1 VHFLF
6 KFSDFPELELLDR
19 IKKSTKSTSL
29 IAMNFPLLPNRT
41 NSIIAILCV
50 FFNAFISGQD
60 SIPPVPDQLDDAVYA
75 VHIHHTNEKIVLDG
89 EMNEGAW
96 QQGKASG
103 KFWQNFPGDSIHAK
117 SATEMYMTYDDENLY
132 IAIVCHSTGN
142 DFVTPSLRRDYGFG
156 GNDNFSIHFDT
167 YNDNT
172 NSAMFGINPF
182 GIRREALISGGGRQI
197 SDFNSSWDNKWSGN
211 AKIYD
216 KYWIGEYAIP
226 FKTLR
231 YNEGSTQWRFAAYRN
246 DTQTGER
253 STWLRIPQN
262 RVLMDMSYMG
272 KLIWDKP
279 LKKAG
284 KNISIIPFVASS
296 VTRDFEDEEQS
307 EPDTNLSFG
316 GDAKIA
322 VTSGLNLDLTINP
335 DFSQV
340 EVDQQVTNLNR
351 FEIFFPERRQFFL
364 ENADLFSGFGA
375 GRVTPFF
382 SRRIG
387 VTETSSG
394 DNVQNTIL
402 YGARLS
408 GKLNERTRI
417 GLLNMQTA
425 KQVANDLPSFNYT
438 VATAEQNIF
447 AKSTIAA
454 IVVNKQ
460 AINSEDFMGSFDNY
474 NRVAGLEY
482 RLATQ
487 DNVWTGK
494 TSYFQAFTPS
504 DEKDKFYHFLRLEYN
519 KRRYRLEWAHYFVGS
534 GFDAQVGFIP
544 RKDILFINPELEFNF
559 FPKRSSRVSRHRIQF
574 EPRFIYKTGR
584 DENEIVTNFSNIENQ
599 AEGSWNIQ
607 FRNTSNLNFSA
618 EVNDV
623 LLLDD
628 FDPTRIQEDGVFL
641 AAGERFQFTSFR
653 FSYSSD
659 RRKKINFNLRTN
671 VGQFYGG
678 NRSRIGGSI
687 TYRYQPFGF
696 VSLAYN
702 YNRITNLGDEFED
715 ANLWLLGPRIDITF
729 TKKLFLTTFI
739 QYNSQSENLN
749 INTRFQWRFA
759 PVSDFFLVY
768 TDNQFYDE
776 DFSTN
781 PLTDSRFT
789 TRNRALVAKVTYWLN
804 L

>member
-1 VHFLF
+1 MYFL
-6 KFSDFPELELLDR
+6 LLSN
-19 IKKSTKSTSL
+19 KTTL
-29 IAMNFPLLPNRT
+29 C
-41 NSIIAILCV
+41 IISLCV
-50 FFNAFISGQD
+50 CFYTQILAQD
-60 SIPPVPDQLDDAVYA
+60 SIPPIPDQLDNTVYA
-75 VHIHHTNEKIVLDG
+75 VYIHHTDEKIVLDG
-89 EMNEGAW
+89 EMNEAAW

-103 KFWQNFPGDSIHAK
+103 RFWQNFPSDSIHAK
-117 SATEMYMTYDDENLY
+117 SETEMYMTYDDDNLY
-132 IAIVCHSTGN
+132 IAIVCHSIGN

-172 NSAMFGINPF
+172 NSALFGLNPF
-182 GIRREALISGGGRQI
+182 GIRREALISGGGRQGNN
-197 SDFNSSWDNKWSGN
+197 FNPSWDNKWNGN
-211 AKIYD
+211 SKIYD
-216 KYWIGEYAIP
+216 NYWIGEYAIP

-272 KLIWDKP
+272 NLIWDKP
-279 LKKAG
+279 LKKTG

-296 VTRDFEDEEQS
+296 INRDFEDDDQKS
-307 EPDTNLSFG
+307 PDKNISFG
-316 GDAKIA
+316 GDAKVA

-340 EVDQQVTNLNR
+340 EVDRQVTNLDR

-364 ENADLFSGFGA
+364 ENADLFSGFGT

-387 VTETSSG
+387 VTQDTSSG

-425 KQVANDLPSFNYT
+425 KQVDNDLPSFNYT

-460 AINSEDFMGSFDNY
+460 AINAEDFSSSFDKY

-487 DNVWTGK
+487 SNIWTGK
-494 TSYFQAFTPS
+494 ASYFHAFTPS
-504 DEKDKFYHFLRLEYN
+504 DEKDKFYHFFRLEYN
-519 KRRYRLEWAHYFVGS
+519 KPRYRLEWAHYFVGS

-544 RKDILFINPELEFNF
+544 RKDILFINPELEVNF
-559 FPKRSSRVSRHRIQF
+559 FPKKSSIISRHRIQL

-584 DENEIVTNFSNIENQ
+584 DGNEIVTDFSNIENQ

-607 FRNTSNLNFSA
+607 LNNTSNINISA
-618 EVNDV
+618 QYNDI
-623 LLLDD
+623 LLLSD
-628 FDPTRIQEDGVFL
+628 FDPTRIQAEDTFL
-641 AAGERFQFTSFR
+641 AAGDRFQFSNFR
-653 FSYSSD
+653 FSYRSD
-659 RRKKINFNLRTN
+659 QRKKFNFNLNTN
-671 VGQFYGG
+671 FGQFYSG
-678 NRSRIGGSI
+678 NRSSVGGSI

-696 VSLAYN
+696 VSLDYN
-702 YNRITNLGDEFED
+702 FNRITNLGGEFED

-776 DFSTN
+776 NFSTN

>member
-1 VHFLF
+1 
-6 KFSDFPELELLDR
+6 
-19 IKKSTKSTSL
+19 
-29 IAMNFPLLPNRT
+29 MNFSLLPKKT
-41 NSIIAILCV
+41 KLVGAILCLL
-50 FFNAFISGQD
+50 FNFQLLAQD
-60 SIPPVPDQLDDAVYA
+60 SIPPVPDQLDNTVYS
-75 VHIHHTNEKIVLDG
+75 VYIHHTDEEIILDG
-89 EMNEGAW
+89 EMNEAAW

-117 SATEMYMTYDDENLY
+117 SQTEMYMTYDDQNLY
-132 IAIVCHSTGN
+132 IAIVCHSVGN

-172 NSAMFGINPF
+172 NSALFGLNPF
-182 GIRREALISGGGRQI
+182 GIRREALISGGGRQRN
-197 SDFNSSWDNKWSGN
+197 DFNPSWDNKWNGN

-272 KLIWDKP
+272 TLIWDKP
-279 LKKAG
+279 LEKAG
-284 KNISIIPFVASS
+284 KNISIIPYVASS
-296 VTRDFEDEEQS
+296 INRDFEDEDQT
-307 EPDTNLSFG
+307 EPDANISFG

-340 EVDQQVTNLNR
+340 EVDRQVTNLDR

-364 ENADLFSGFGA
+364 ENADLFSGFGS

-387 VTETSSG
+387 VTQDTSSG

-425 KQVANDLPSFNYT
+425 KQVDNDLPSFNYT

-454 IVVNKQ
+454 IMVNKQ
-460 AINSEDFMGSFDNY
+460 AINSEDFTGSFDDY
-474 NRVAGLEY
+474 NRIAGLEY
-482 RLATQ
+482 RLASQ

-494 TSYFQAFTPS
+494 ASYFHAFTPS
-504 DEKDKFYHFLRLEYN
+504 NEKDKFYHFFRLEHN

-544 RKDILFINPELEFNF
+544 RKDILFINPEFEFNF
-559 FPKRSSRVSRHRIQF
+559 FPNKSSRISRHRVQF

-584 DENEIVTNFSNIENQ
+584 DSDEIVTDFSNIENQ
-599 AEGSWNIQ
+599 GEGSWNIQ
-607 FRNTSNLNFSA
+607 FRNTSNINMSA
-618 EVNDV
+618 EINDV

-628 FDPTRIQEDGVFL
+628 FDPTRVQEDNVFL
-641 AAGERFQFTSFR
+641 SAGDRFQFTNFR
-653 FSYSSD
+653 FSYRSD
-659 RRKKINFNLRTN
+659 ERKKFNFNLRTN
-671 VGQFYGG
+671 FGQFYSG
-678 NRSRIGGSI
+678 NRSGVGGRI

-696 VSLAYN
+696 VSLDYN
-702 YNRITNLGDEFED
+702 FNRITNLGEDFED
-715 ANLWLLGPRIDITF
+715 ANLWLLGPRIDLTF

-739 QYNSQSENLN
+739 QYNSQSENIN

-768 TDNQFYDE
+768 TDNQLYDE
-776 DFSTN
+776 NFSTN
-781 PLTDSRFT
+781 PMYDERFT
-789 TRNRALVAKVTYWLN
+789 TRNRAIVAKITYWLN

>member
-1 VHFLF
+1 MNSSLLLNKVNFIIATIFLF
-6 KFSDFPELELLDR
+6 FSTTIF
-19 IKKSTKSTSL
+19 S
-29 IAMNFPLLPNRT
+29 
-41 NSIIAILCV
+41 
-50 FFNAFISGQD
+50 QD
-60 SIPPVPDQLDDAVYA
+60 SIPPVPDQLDNTVYA
-75 VHIHHTNEKIVLDG
+75 VHIHHTDEKITLDG
-89 EMNEGAW
+89 VMDEAAW

-117 SATEMYMTYDDENLY
+117 AETEMYMTYDDENLY
-132 IAIVCHSTGN
+132 IAIVCHSIGN

-172 NSAMFGINPF
+172 NSFLFGINPY
-182 GIRREALISGGGRQI
+182 GIRREALISGGGRQRNN
-197 SDFNSSWDNKWSGN
+197 FNPSWDNKWKGN

-216 KYWIGEYAIP
+216 TYWIGEYAIP
-226 FKTLR
+226 FKTFR
-231 YNEGSTQWRFAAYRN
+231 YNEGSTRWRFAAYRN

-272 KLIWDKP
+272 TIFWDKP

-284 KNISIIPFVASS
+284 KNISLIPFVASS
-296 VTRDFEDEEQS
+296 VTRDFEDTEQTK
-307 EPDTNLSFG
+307 PDAGASFG

-340 EVDQQVTNLNR
+340 EVDRQVTNLDR

-387 VTETSSG
+387 VTQDTSTGST
-394 DNVQNTIL
+394 VQNTIL

-417 GLLNMQTA
+417 GFLNMQTA
-425 KQVANDLPSFNYT
+425 KQVNNDLPSFNYT
-438 VATAEQNIF
+438 VATAEQNVF
-447 AKSTIAA
+447 AKSTVAA
-454 IVVNKQ
+454 ILINKQ
-460 AINSEDFMGSFDNY
+460 AINGEDFSGSFDSF
-474 NRVAGLEY
+474 NRVAGVEY
-482 RLATQ
+482 RLATSS
-487 DNVWTGK
+487 NVWTGK
-494 TSYFQAFTPS
+494 TSYFQAFTPG
-504 DEKDKFYHFLRLEYN
+504 DDKDKYYHFFRLEYN
-519 KRRYRLEWAHYFVGS
+519 KRRYRIEWAHYFVGS

-544 RKDILFINPELEFNF
+544 RKDILFLNPELEFNF
-559 FPKRSSRVSRHRIQF
+559 FPSNSSIVSRHRLQF

-584 DENEIVTNFSNIENQ
+584 DGNEIVTDFSNIENQ
-599 AEGSWNIQ
+599 MDGGWNIQ
-607 FRNTSNLNFSA
+607 FRNTSNLNISA
-618 EVNDV
+618 RYNDV
-623 LLLDD
+623 LLLND
-628 FDPTRIQEDGVFL
+628 FDPTRIQEDDVFL
-641 AAGERFQFTSFR
+641 AAGDRFQYTNFDVRYRSDQRKKFNFNIRTSF
-653 FSYSSD
+653 
-659 RRKKINFNLRTN
+659 
-671 VGQFYGG
+671 GQFFSG
-678 NRSRIGGSI
+678 NRSGVGGSI

-696 VSLAYN
+696 VSIDYN
-702 YNRITNLGDEFED
+702 FNRITNLGDNFEN
-715 ANLWLLGPRIDITF
+715 ANLWLLGPRIDLTF

-768 TDNQFYDE
+768 TDNYNTMNFD
-776 DFSTN
+776 DFSPN
-781 PLTDSRFT
+781 NLNQFA
-789 TRNRALVAKVTYWLN
+789 RNRALVAKITYWLN

>member
-1 VHFLF
+1 MNFSFLSN
-6 KFSDFPELELLDR
+6 K
-19 IKKSTKSTSL
+19 TSL
-29 IAMNFPLLPNRT
+29 Y
-41 NSIIAILCV
+41 IAILSVC
-50 FFNAFISGQD
+50 FSTQILAQD
-60 SIPPVPDQLDDAVYA
+60 SIPPVPDQLDNTVYA
-75 VHIHHTNEKIVLDG
+75 VHIHHTDEEIVLDG
-89 EMNEGAW
+89 EMNEAAW

-117 SATEMYMTYDDENLY
+117 SQTEMYMTYDDENLY
-132 IAIVCHSTGN
+132 IAIVCHSVGTN
-142 DFVTPSLRRDYGFG
+142 FVTPSLRRDYGFG

-172 NSAMFGINPF
+172 NSALFGLNPY
-182 GIRREALISGGGRQI
+182 GIRREALISGGGRQRN
-197 SDFNSSWDNKWSGN
+197 DFNSSWDNKWNGN

-216 KYWIGEYAIP
+216 NYWIGEYAIP

-272 KLIWDKP
+272 NLIWDKP

-296 VTRDFEDEEQS
+296 MSRDFEDVEQT
-307 EPDTNLSFG
+307 EADENISFG

-340 EVDQQVTNLNR
+340 EVDQQVTNLDR

-364 ENADLFSGFGA
+364 ENADLFSGFGT

-387 VTETSSG
+387 VTQDTSSG

-408 GKLNERTRI
+408 GKLNERTRV
-417 GLLNMQTA
+417 GLLNMQTT
-425 KQVANDLPSFNYT
+425 KQVDNDLPSFNYT

-460 AINSEDFMGSFDNY
+460 AINGEDFSSSFDKY

-487 DNVWTGK
+487 NNVWTGK
-494 TSYFQAFTPS
+494 ASYFHAFTPS
-504 DEKDKFYHFLRLEYN
+504 DEKDKFYHFFRLEYN

-544 RKDILFINPELEFNF
+544 RKDILFINPEIEFNI
-559 FPKRSSRVSRHRIQF
+559 FPKKSSRISRHQLQF

-584 DENEIVTNFSNIENQ
+584 DGNEIVTDFSNIENQ

-607 FRNTSNLNFSA
+607 FNNTSNINVSA
-618 EVNDV
+618 EYNDV
-623 LLLDD
+623 LLLSD
-628 FDPTRIQEDGVFL
+628 FDPTRIQEDDVFL
-641 AAGERFQFTSFR
+641 AAGDRFQFSNFR
-653 FSYSSD
+653 FSYRSD
-659 RRKKINFNLRTN
+659 QRKKFNFNLRTN
-671 VGQFYGG
+671 FGQFYSG
-678 NRSRIGGSI
+678 NRSGVGGSI

-776 DFSTN
+776 NFSTN

>member
-1 VHFLF
+1 MN
-6 KFSDFPELELLDR
+6 FSLLP
-19 IKKSTKSTSL
+19 IQVPSIITILCLCFSTSV
-29 IAMNFPLLPNRT
+29 IA
-41 NSIIAILCV
+41 
-50 FFNAFISGQD
+50 QD
-60 SIPPVPDQLDDAVYA
+60 SIPPIPDQLDNTIYA
-75 VHIHHTNEKIVLDG
+75 LHIHHTNEKIVLDG
-89 EMNEGAW
+89 EMKEAAW

-117 SATEMYMTYDDENLY
+117 APTEMYMTYDNENLY

-142 DFVTPSLRRDYGFG
+142 DFVTPSLRRDYNFG
-156 GNDNFSIHFDT
+156 GSDNFSLHFDT

-172 NSAMFGINPF
+172 NSILFGLNPY
-182 GIRREALISGGGRQI
+182 GIRREALISGGGRQGN
-197 SDFNSSWDNKWSGN
+197 DFNSSWDNKWNGN
-211 AKIYD
+211 AKVYD

-231 YNEGSTQWRFAAYRN
+231 YNEGSTQWRFTAYRN

-262 RVLMDMSYMG
+262 RVIMDMSYMG
-272 KLIWDKP
+272 TLIWDKP
-279 LKKAG
+279 LHKAG

-296 VTRDFEDEEQS
+296 VTRDFEDVEQT
-307 EPDTNLSFG
+307 EADANVSFG
-316 GDAKIA
+316 GDAKVGI
-322 VTSGLNLDLTINP
+322 TSGLNLDLTINP

-364 ENADLFSGFGA
+364 ENADLFSGFGT

-387 VTETSSG
+387 VTRDTATD

-425 KQVANDLPSFNYT
+425 KRLDNDLPSFNYT
-438 VATAEQNIF
+438 VATAEQNVF

-460 AINSEDFMGSFDNY
+460 AINAEDFSGSFDNY

-482 RLATQ
+482 RLVTQ

-494 TSYFQAFTPS
+494 TSYFQAFTPN
-504 DEKDKFYHFLRLEYN
+504 DEKDKFYHFFRLEYN
-519 KRRYRLEWAHYFVGS
+519 KRKYRIEWAHYFVGS

-544 RKDILFINPELEFNF
+544 RKDILFINPEFEFNF
-559 FPKRSSRVSRHRIQF
+559 FPSKKSRVSQHSVQF

-584 DENEIVTNFSNIENQ
+584 DGNKIVTDFSNIENQ
-599 AEGSWNIQ
+599 VEGSWNIQ

-618 EVNDV
+618 EINDI

-628 FDPTRIQEDGVFL
+628 FDPTRIQEDDVFL
-641 AAGERFQFTSFR
+641 AAGDRFQFANFR
-653 FSYSSD
+653 FSYRSD
-659 RRKKINFNLRTN
+659 QRKKFNFNFRTRF
-671 VGQFYGG
+671 GQFFSG
-678 NRSRIGGSI
+678 NRSGIGGSI

-696 VSLAYN
+696 VSLDYN
-702 YNRITNLGDEFED
+702 YNRITNLGDGFEE
-715 ANLWLLGPRIDITF
+715 ANLWLLGPRIDLTF
-729 TKKLFLTTFI
+729 TKNLFLTTFI
-739 QYNSQSENLN
+739 QYNSQSQN
-749 INTRFQWRFA
+749 INVNTRFQWRFA

-768 TDNQFYDE
+768 TDNQLYDE
-776 DFSTN
+776 NFGTN
-781 PLTDSRFT
+781 PMYDQRFT
-789 TRNRALVAKVTYWLN
+789 TRNRAIVAKVTYWLN

>member
-1 VHFLF
+1 MYFL
-6 KFSDFPELELLDR
+6 LLSN
-19 IKKSTKSTSL
+19 KTTL
-29 IAMNFPLLPNRT
+29 C
-41 NSIIAILCV
+41 IISLCV
-50 FFNAFISGQD
+50 CFYTQILAQD
-60 SIPPVPDQLDDAVYA
+60 SIPPIPDQLDNTVYA
-75 VHIHHTNEKIVLDG
+75 VYIHHTDEKIVLDG
-89 EMNEGAW
+89 EMNEAAW

-103 KFWQNFPGDSIHAK
+103 KFWQNFPSDSIHAK
-117 SATEMYMTYDDENLY
+117 SETEMYMTYDDDNLY
-132 IAIVCHSTGN
+132 IAIVCHSIGN

-172 NSAMFGINPF
+172 NSALFGLNPF
-182 GIRREALISGGGRQI
+182 GIRREALISGGGRQGNN
-197 SDFNSSWDNKWSGN
+197 FNPSWDNKWNGN
-211 AKIYD
+211 SKIYD
-216 KYWIGEYAIP
+216 NYWIGEYAIP

-272 KLIWDKP
+272 NLIWDKP

-296 VTRDFEDEEQS
+296 INRDFEDDDQKS
-307 EPDTNLSFG
+307 PDKNISFG
-316 GDAKIA
+316 GDAKVA

-340 EVDQQVTNLNR
+340 EVDRQVTNLDR

-364 ENADLFSGFGA
+364 ENADLFSGFGT

-387 VTETSSG
+387 VTQDTSSG

-425 KQVANDLPSFNYT
+425 KQVDNDLPSFNYT

-460 AINSEDFMGSFDNY
+460 AINAEDFSSSFDKY

-487 DNVWTGK
+487 SNIWTGK
-494 TSYFQAFTPS
+494 ASYFHAFTPS
-504 DEKDKFYHFLRLEYN
+504 DEKDKFYHFFRLEYN
-519 KRRYRLEWAHYFVGS
+519 KPRYRLEWAHYFVGS

-544 RKDILFINPELEFNF
+544 RKDILFINPELEVNF
-559 FPKRSSRVSRHRIQF
+559 FPKKSSIISRHRIQL

-584 DENEIVTNFSNIENQ
+584 DGNEIVTDFSNIENQ

-607 FRNTSNLNFSA
+607 LNNTSNINISA
-618 EVNDV
+618 QYNDI
-623 LLLDD
+623 LLLSD
-628 FDPTRIQEDGVFL
+628 FDPTRIQAEDTFL
-641 AAGERFQFTSFR
+641 AAGDRFQFSNFR
-653 FSYSSD
+653 FSYRSD
-659 RRKKINFNLRTN
+659 RRKKFNFNLRTN
-671 VGQFYGG
+671 FGQFFSG
-678 NRSRIGGSI
+678 NRSGVGGSI

-696 VSLAYN
+696 VSLDYN
-702 YNRITNLGDEFED
+702 FNRITNLGDEFED

-776 DFSTN
+776 NFNTN

>member
-1 VHFLF
+1 
-6 KFSDFPELELLDR
+6 
-19 IKKSTKSTSL
+19 
-29 IAMNFPLLPNRT
+29 MNFLPKKT
-41 NSIIAILCV
+41 SHYIAFLCV
-50 FFNAFISGQD
+50 CFYTQILAQD
-60 SIPPVPDQLDDAVYA
+60 SIPPVPDQLDNTVYA
-75 VHIHHTNEKIVLDG
+75 VYINHTDEKIVLDG
-89 EMNEGAW
+89 EMNEAAW

-117 SATEMYMTYDDENLY
+117 SQTEMYMTYDDENLY
-132 IAIVCHSTGN
+132 IAIVCHSVGDN
-142 DFVTPSLRRDYGFG
+142 FVTPSLRRDYGFG
-156 GNDNFSIHFDT
+156 GSDNFSIHFDT

-172 NSAMFGINPF
+172 NSTLFGLNPY
-182 GIRREALISGGGRQI
+182 GIRREALISGGGRQRN
-197 SDFNSSWDNKWSGN
+197 DFNPSWDNKWKGN

-216 KYWIGEYAIP
+216 NYWIGEYAIP

-231 YNEGSTQWRFAAYRN
+231 YNEGSTRWRFTAYRN

-272 KLIWDKP
+272 SLVWDKP
-279 LKKAG
+279 LKKTG

-296 VTRDFEDEEQS
+296 INRDFEDVDQL
-307 EPDTNLSFG
+307 EPDKNISFG

-340 EVDQQVTNLNR
+340 EVDRQVTNLDR

-387 VTETSSG
+387 VAQDTSSG
-394 DNVQNTIL
+394 DNIQNTIL

-425 KQVANDLPSFNYT
+425 KQVDNDLPSFNYT
-438 VATAEQNIF
+438 VATAEKNIF
-447 AKSTIAA
+447 SKSSIAA
-454 IVVNKQ
+454 IIVNKQ
-460 AINSEDFMGSFDNY
+460 AINAEDFNNSFDSY

-487 DNVWTGK
+487 SNVWTGK
-494 TSYFQAFTPS
+494 ASYFHAFTPS
-504 DEKDKFYHFLRLEYN
+504 DEQDKFYHFFKLEYN
-519 KRRYRLEWAHYFVGS
+519 KRKYRLEWAHYFVGS

-544 RKDILFINPELEFNF
+544 RKDILFINPELEFNI
-559 FPKRSSRVSRHRIQF
+559 FPKKNSIISRHRLEF

-584 DENEIVTNFSNIENQ
+584 DGNEIVKDFSNIENQ
-599 AEGSWNIQ
+599 MDGSWNIQ
-607 FRNTSNLNFSA
+607 FNNTSNINVSA
-618 EVNDV
+618 QYNDV
-623 LLLDD
+623 LLLSD
-628 FDPTRIQEDGVFL
+628 FDPTRIQEDDVFL
-641 AAGERFQFTSFR
+641 AAGDRFQFANFR
-653 FSYSSD
+653 FSYRSD
-659 RRKKINFNLRTN
+659 QRKKFNFNLRSN
-671 VGQFYGG
+671 FGQFYSG
-678 NRSRIGGSI
+678 NRSGIGGSL

-696 VSLAYN
+696 VSLDYN
-702 YNRITNLGDEFED
+702 FNRITNLGGEFED
-715 ANLWLLGPRIDITF
+715 ANLWLLGPRIDLTF

-776 DFSTN
+776 NFSTN